1 MKLKTL
7 GQIAAALGHNE
18 RRREQE
24 HADNRTPLMGG
35 GVRRVGGSDDPVQAL
50 KDRLEE
56 TATNPR
62 KGAVLALEFVAS
74 ASPEWFQAASRRIA
88 RAGFRT
94 RHASSPRRWGV
105 KTTSSPPTSTMTKV
119 PHIYILSPSPSS
131 RRSAAGSAGSPSA
144 QLPSRRRSRSC
155 RGRWQPPTSS
165 GTGKKLTALQTDY
178 ADAVAGWGLHR
189 GRPRALTNA
198 RHKSPAQYRAE
209 VAQHAAREK
218 TSLERA
224 TVEQMR
230 ELSDAMAEGFRAVDD
245 GRLRY
250 QPPRDGAPA
259 TIAPGACAPSGTAWD
274 RLTARIR
281 PGLVPVLQYAKATA
295 RLVIREQEVAQR
307 EEEVITDAGKLLD
320 MAGRVAL
327 LEHLPSSSRA
337 EARVAQK
344 IAQLFRGR
352 ER

>member
-1 MKLKTL
+1 MVPGSVSEDRKGWLQDTTRFLTKKVGGEDNILAAHLHDDESTPHL
-7 GQIAAALGHNE
+7 HFIAVPLIQKE
-18 RRREQE
+18 RRRVGRKPKRPASKPAPEPVVSWALAA
-24 HADNRTPLMGG
+24 ADL
-35 GVRRVGGSDDPVQAL
+35 VG
-50 KDRLEE
+50 DR
-56 TATNPR
+56 
-62 KGAVLALEFVAS
+62 
-74 ASPEWFQAASRRIA
+74 
-88 RAGFRT
+88 
-94 RHASSPRRWGV
+94 
-105 KTTSSPPTSTMTKV
+105 
-119 PHIYILSPSPSS
+119 
-131 RRSAAGSAGSPSA
+131 
-144 QLPSRRRSRSC
+144 
-155 RGRWQPPTSS
+155 
-165 GTGKKLTALQTDY
+165 KKLTALQTDY